1 MSFAKNNFSKN
12 RWSVELQDLTEPATG
27 LVILQNHSKAKM
39 SPWYLLFKLLIKNI
53 TYSNLA
59 NMYQH
64 RYTFYGWI
72 PTLVCVGKDSGKKTE
87 KVWSFA
93 KPLSVSPGLVFF
105 SKKKLTHNFTGPRC
119 LWGPVYGSRCL
130 YDSKT
135 FD

>member
-1 MSFAKNNFSKN
+1 MSFAKNNFPKN

-72 PTLVCVGKDSGKKTE
+72 PTLVCVGKDSGKRTE
-87 KVWSFA
+87 KVHGKYAFGA
-93 KPLSVSPGLVFF
+93 EVR
-105 SKKKLTHNFTGPRC
+105 KKNGDNARKVHIR
-119 LWGPVYGSRCL
+119 V
-130 YDSKT
+130 
-135 FD
+135 